1 MGSFN
6 APEKI
11 LVNSREDYEKWNSY
25 LSSESCGYWS
35 IYPPKQYPAVAVIG
49 YGGTAYDGITLIN
62 CHWVYL
68 SDFEKSQDTTPK

>member
-25 LSSESCGYWS
+25 LISESCGYWS
-35 IYPPKQYPAVAVIG
+35 IYAPNEYPAVGAIG
-49 YGGTAYDGITLIN
+49 YGGTTYDSTSLIN